1 MSKLYDLYSFYICRY
16 QGDRYAHSGTV
27 YCHWEC
33 NSIDSVCTA
42 SKWDKYDVLADELAA
57 LVNYVKNL
65 ICADIYQA
73 LQDENDYVSDTEH
86 IKEYFKECDFYD
98 WYEDGTM
105 YIEISKLPIRQITVK
120 NKKILRY
127 CLAVSFFLYFIP
139 NLSSFANI

>member
-1 MSKLYDLYSFYICRY
+1 MNKLYDLYSFYICRY
-16 QGDRYAHSGTV
+16 QGDRYIHSGTV

-42 SKWDKYDVLADELAA
+42 SEWDKQDVLAEELAA

-65 ICADIYQA
+65 ICANIYQA
-73 LQDENDYVSDTEH
+73 LQDENDYVSDMKH

-105 YIEISKLPIRQITVK
+105 YIERK
-120 NKKILRY
+120 
-127 CLAVSFFLYFIP
+127 
-139 NLSSFANI
+139 